1 MTTEIV
7 KADEAATVPEPRGL
21 TPQTARRLALAE
33 RLLYG
38 AAGTWAAVGPLT
50 DVPWWAHG
58 GVVLTGL
65 ASGRRL
71 WKRTNQEN
79 GPGLLLSAMRSLP
92 VLGWSGAYTAALLAP
107 VVEYPNGWPMLGA
120 AAWTAVMVP
129 MAPWTRSRGLQR
141 AIAQMPEY
149 ATAADEAPVLETVP
163 APTTY
168 EGHLRLMWT
177 TSPST
182 GETQLSNLRQYC
194 EDHPDFDAVILAP
207 AGQAVPVSVT
217 QKNVA
222 AVFDVPP
229 AAVHLEPVDG
239 YGPGRMALRVT
250 PSDVQEDAQRHGLE
264 QLWHARVSGPG
275 GMLPG
280 MDMIDHRIDED
291 RVRILVEADDSAM
304 IALPRKKLA
313 RALKVEDPDLVMV
326 ETDGM
331 ARGVVTIYR
340 EHPLINIREATRE
353 DLTMGPD
360 GFIRIGLRHD
370 GRPFKMA
377 LYSPELGGLTDL
389 AVGAMGSGKSVFLL
403 TVLAAER
410 ISGIISL
417 VADAQSGMS
426 LPEAKGR
433 VYHFG
438 AGIAE
443 LGATL
448 AAACAVADFREAVSS
463 ANGWG
468 SFTLGSPWRLVN
480 VTLDEIN
487 MVLGEHALVP
497 PAFRKWV
504 TGMVARLQQTGRKF
518 GFGIRFAGQSIHV
531 TDLGDAEKIRANAKQ
546 GLVWMGRVNST
557 MTQSM
562 AADMVTDGT
571 EIHAIR
577 PFFGN
582 VSDDLFA
589 AWDGKETPPGPVTA
603 GMAWGLQG
611 GRAVLMRVFKALKE
625 SKTYPH
631 LIRLFES
638 APTIP
643 GFSPEED
650 RIFRTAYAEALA
662 AAEAFLAG
670 EDADGDGDEGD
681 SGKKTKRSLGPGKAS
696 IPEPPKLLKDQILE
710 VLADGKPRRT
720 REIRSAVGVGT
731 DGGPASGSVD
741 NTLSKL
747 FDERRVTKPG
757 HGTWALAPEAPA
769 ED

>member
-21 TPQTARRLALAE
+21 TTQTARRLALAE

-38 AAGTWAAVGPLT
+38 AAGAWAAVGPIT

-65 ASGRRL
+65 VSGRRL
-71 WKRTNQEN
+71 WKRTGQEN
-79 GPGLLLSAMRSLP
+79 GSDLLLTSMRSLP
-92 VLGWSGAYTAALLAP
+92 VLGWSGAYTAGLLAP
-107 VVEYPNGWPMLGA
+107 AIDYPNGWPMLGA

-149 ATAADEAPVLETVP
+149 AADETTVGEVVP

-182 GETQLSNLRQYC
+182 GDTQLTNIHQHY
-194 EDHPDFDAVILAP
+194 EDRPDFDAVILAP
-207 AGQAVPVSVT
+207 AGQAVPPSVT

-229 AAVHLEPVDG
+229 ASVHLDPVPG
-239 YGPGRMALRVT
+239 YGPGRLALRVT
-250 PSDVQEDAQRHGLE
+250 PAEAQEEAQRVGLE
-264 QLWHARVSGPG
+264 HLWHTRVSGPG

-280 MDMIDHRIDED
+280 MEMIDHRIDED
-291 RVRILVEADDSAM
+291 RIRILVEADDSVM

-313 RALKVEDPDLVMV
+313 RALKVEDPELVMV
-326 ETDGM
+326 ETDDM
-331 ARGVVTIYR
+331 SRGVVTIYR

-353 DLTMGPD
+353 DLTMGAD

-410 ISGIISL
+410 ISGVISL

-438 AGIAE
+438 AGIAA

-448 AAACAVADFREAVSS
+448 AAACAVADYREQISS

-468 SFTLGSPWRLVN
+468 SFTLGSPWLLVN

-562 AADMVTDGT
+562 ASDMVTDGT

-582 VSDDLFA
+582 VSDELIA
-589 AWDGKETPPGPVTA
+589 AWDGKDTPPGPVTA

-638 APTIP
+638 APVP
-643 GFSPEED
+643 GFSPEEH
-650 RIFRTAYAEALA
+650 RIFQTAYAEALA
-662 AAEAFLAG
+662 AAELFLAG
-670 EDADGDGDEGD
+670 EDSDGDGDGD
-681 SGKKTKRSLGPGKAS
+681 GKKTKRPPTPGKAS
-696 IPEPPKLLKDQILE
+696 IPTPPKLLKNEILDA
-710 VLADGKPRRT
+710 LADGQPRRT

-747 FDERRVTKPG
+747 LEEGRVYKPG
-757 HGTWALAPEAPA
+757 HGTWALTPEAPA